1 MKNGGDGDC
10 LELVVSIFPI
20 IELWPLILEKREMV
34 DRSKFWAIVLP
45 GRPTSVVSTDR
56 ADRILD
62 FSGSGSVRQS

>member
-1 MKNGGDGDC
+1 MAVKLRLSRIGRKHLPYYRIVAIDSRKARDGR
-10 LELVVSIFPI
+10 PI
-20 IELWPLILEKREMV
+20 EIRGNY
-34 DRSKFWAIVLP
+34 SP